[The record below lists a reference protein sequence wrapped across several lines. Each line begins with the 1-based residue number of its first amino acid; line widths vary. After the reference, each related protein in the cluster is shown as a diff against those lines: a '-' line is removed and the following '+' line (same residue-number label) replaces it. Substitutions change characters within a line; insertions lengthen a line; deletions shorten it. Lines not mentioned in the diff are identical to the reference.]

1 MASSKKKKAATA
13 AIERFLVEQ
22 APPGQWAAVLAGK

>member
-22 APPGQWAAVLAGK
+22 APPGQWAGVLAGK